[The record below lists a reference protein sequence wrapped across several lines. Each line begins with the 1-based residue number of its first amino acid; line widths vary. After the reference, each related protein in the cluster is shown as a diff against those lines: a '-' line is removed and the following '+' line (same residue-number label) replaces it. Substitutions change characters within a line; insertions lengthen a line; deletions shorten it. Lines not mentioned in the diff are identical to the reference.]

1 MEELMADLAIK
12 LEEIIE
18 RRKVRD
24 WTNNLDVQNQMKLE
38 MEDYLVS
45 LKDRYEVP
53 MTYGDIDLILDSVIE
68 VARQRDQL

>member
-1 MEELMADLAIK
+1 MEALLTELAIK

-24 WTNNLDVQNQMKLE
+24 WTHNLDVQNQMKLE
-38 MEDYLVS
+38 METYLVS
-45 LKDRYEVP
+45 LKDDYQVP

-68 VARQRDQL
+68 VARQRDRL